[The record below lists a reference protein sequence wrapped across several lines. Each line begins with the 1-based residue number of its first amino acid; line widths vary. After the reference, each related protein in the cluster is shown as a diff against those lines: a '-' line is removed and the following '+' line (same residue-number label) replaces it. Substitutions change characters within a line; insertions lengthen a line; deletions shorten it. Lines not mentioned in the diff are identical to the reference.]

1 MTIEKI
7 NPQAIHE
14 PHGYTHVIRASGAVT
29 IYVSGQV
36 GILPDGS
43 VAEGLATQA
52 IVAFENLGA
61 ALGAAGASPRDVV
74 KTTTYMV
81 DYTPDDR
88 ASFVEA
94 RRRVFGDEVLPAST
108 LLGVAALARPDLLIE
123 VEAIAVIDG

>member
-1 MTIEKI
+1 MAIERI

-14 PHGYTHVIRASGAVT
+14 PRGYTHVIRASGAVT
-29 IYVSGQV
+29 VHVSGQV
-36 GILPDGS
+36 GIRPDGS
-43 VAEGLATQA
+43 VAEGLGAQA

-61 ALGAAGASPRDVV
+61 ALDAAGASPREVV
-74 KTTTYMV
+74 KTTTYVV

-94 RRRVFGDEVLPAST
+94 RRRVLGDDVLPAST

-123 VEAIAVIDG
+123 VEAIAVIDE